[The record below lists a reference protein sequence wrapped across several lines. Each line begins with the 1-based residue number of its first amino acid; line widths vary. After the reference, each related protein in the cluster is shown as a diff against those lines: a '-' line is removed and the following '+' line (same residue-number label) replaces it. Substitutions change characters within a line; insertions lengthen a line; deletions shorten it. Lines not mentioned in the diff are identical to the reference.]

1 MSITS
6 SDRISGPFTGN
17 DVTTAL
23 PFTFKVFLD
32 SDLQVLKRITATGVE
47 SELVLTTDY
56 TVTLNANQDANPGGT
71 VTLNVA
77 LPTGSTAFIT
87 SDIAVTQP
95 TDITNQGGFY
105 PKVITDALDRATI
118 QIQQLSDDIDRSIK
132 IPATDTTTTDLPSSV
147 ARASRYFIFDE
158 NGAITVST
166 SSADVQLILDNKA
179 SVDTVAANIADVNTV
194 ATDIADVN
202 TVASN
207 IPIITNNAVNI
218 GLVGD
223 DIANVNIVAT
233 DITNVNTVAT
243 NIANVNTV
251 AGLGLLLDGWFD
263 SADTWV
269 YASATT
275 FTIVGS
281 NVTAEFPTGTKI
293 KLTNAGVK
301 YFYVIGTSFGGGDT
315 TVTVTGGSDYSLA
328 NSAITS
334 PSYSY
339 STTPQGFPNTFNWIP
354 VFTGVNIPSDPAYS
368 NIECT
373 FSIVGNRVHFEQF
386 IFLTI
391 GGGIT
396 SATNHFSLPVAEKGQ
411 SYSGALVTLGV
422 CEFEDQIGGDTYA
435 GSVVLRN
442 NATTASWR
450 YHAVTGT
457 KIETLKYT
465 TTQPISY
472 PSDAWSVRS
481 VGTYLIA

>member
-118 QIQQLSDDIDRSIK
+118 QIQQLSDDVDRSIK

-147 ARASRYFIFDE
+147 DRASRYFIFDE

-179 SVDTVAANIADVNTV
+179 SVDAVAGDIANVNTV
-194 ATDIADVN
+194 ATDITNVN
-202 TVASN
+202 TVATNLS
-207 IPIITNNAVNI
+207 IINDNAVNI

-223 DIANVNIVAT
+223 DIANVNTVAT

-251 AGLGLLLDGWFD
+251 AGLGLLDGWFD

-281 NVTAEFPTGTKI
+281 NVVDQFPVGTKI

-301 YFYVIGTSFGGGDT
+301 YFYVVSASFGGGNT

-328 NSAITS
+328 NSAITL

-339 STTPQGFPNTFNWIP
+339 STTPQGFPNTFNWTP
-354 VFTGVNIPSDPAYS
+354 TFTGVTLPVDPAEYTLA
-368 NIECT
+368 CT

-386 IFLTI
+386 LFMLI
-391 GGGIT
+391 GGST
-396 SATNHFSLPVAEKGQ
+396 SSATNYFTLPVAEKGEG
-411 SYSGALVTLGV
+411 YVGALVTLGV
-422 CEFEDQIGGDTYA
+422 CEFEDQIRGDTYA

-450 YHAVTGT
+450 YHGVTGT

-472 PSDAWSVRS
+472 PWDAWSVRS